1 MVFYRPMRRAKEKN
15 ASHQGNSGWGMN
27 FARHAALLLDS
38 LPHGMQK
45 KLPGQVFHEP
55 YWFAPPLVRPGQAS
69 GRQSNAGGRRSD
81 GHWPLSMLPFH
92 LFNTSWSQSV
102 ASGLCKTIIHNH
114 TIAHYRKQKTKGLY
128 DTTGGYAK
136 LSLAPTFFIR
146 PMSCYVFKAAI
157 LLIRYSKCAA
167 EPRVDNAIES
177 LGATPRLPPVQNLDT
192 FS

>member
-1 MVFYRPMRRAKEKN
+1 MRRAKEKMLHIRETP
-15 ASHQGNSGWGMN
+15 AGAWTLRGTLRCFWTAFHMACRKTTWTG
-27 FARHAALLLDS
+27 
-38 LPHGMQK
+38 
-45 KLPGQVFHEP
+45 FHEP

-114 TIAHYRKQKTKGLY
+114 TIAHYRKQKLKTLWYYWWVCK
-128 DTTGGYAK
+128 
-136 LSLAPTFFIR
+136 TFAGAYFFHTA
-146 PMSCYVFKAAI
+146 MSCYVFKAAI